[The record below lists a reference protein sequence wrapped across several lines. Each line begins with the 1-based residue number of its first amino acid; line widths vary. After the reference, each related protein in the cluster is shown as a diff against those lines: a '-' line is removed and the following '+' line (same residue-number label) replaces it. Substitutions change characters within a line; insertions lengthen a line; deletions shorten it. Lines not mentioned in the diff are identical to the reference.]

1 MATKYVLQIDP
12 KISADDAKKTENQLN
27 SRFAKVA
34 KNYGDEMR
42 KQNEKVTSGFSSH
55 MKLALGKLKVGWIA
69 LAGAVAS
76 VLTNPFD
83 EVDAKLNELLSKFD
97 NISTRAKQWG
107 VDPTRFWLLNQVGKI
122 AGVPEGGIEN
132 ALLRIADRLEMART
146 GEDPTL
152 KNYLDEQ
159 DIIDVFYKLAQTWNQ
174 MNPTERGASMAD
186 ILGTRQANV
195 FAELVQSDWNKLA
208 QTAMAGYNWGDLGKS
223 IDKLADLEEQQAIQR
238 AQLETR
244 ELMSGSAMISR
255 STLQSQVSVELAKQR
270 NILDK
275 MAQYATYASTEVT
288 TLNIKNAVNDIKTD
302 VQDIATRLADYL
314 GVNGQE
320 GRDRSALRFQERL
333 KKSGWRDD
341 GKGGLRPPTLK
352 ESIDD
357 AGGYHPIWTKEGWS
371 NWKKSWGLGD

>member
-12 KISADDAKKTENQLN
+12 KISAEDAKKTESQLN

-42 KQNEKVTSGFSSH
+42 KQNEKVTSGFSSR
-55 MKLALGKLKVGWIA
+55 MKLVLGKLKVGWIA
-69 LAGAVAS
+69 LASAVAS

-97 NISTRAKQWG
+97 NISTRATQWG
-107 VDPTRFWLLNQVGKI
+107 VDPTRYWLLNQVGRI
-122 AGVPEGGIEN
+122 TGVPEGGIDN

-152 KNYLDEQ
+152 KNYLDEK

-186 ILGTRQANV
+186 ILGTRQANT
-195 FAELVQSDWNKLA
+195 FAELVQSDWNQLA
-208 QTAMAGYNWGDLGKS
+208 QTAMAGYNWEDLGKS
-223 IDKLADLEEQQAIQR
+223 IDKLAGLEEKQAIQR
-238 AQLETR
+238 AQLETQ

-255 STLQSQVSVELAKQR
+255 STLQSQLSVELAKQR

-275 MAQYATYASTEVT
+275 LQNYATYASTEAT
-288 TLNIKNAVNDIKTD
+288 TLKISNAVNDIRTT
-302 VQDIATRLADYL
+302 VQDILL
-314 GVNGQE
+314 
-320 GRDRSALRFQERL
+320 
-333 KKSGWRDD
+333 
-341 GKGGLRPPTLK
+341 
-352 ESIDD
+352 SIKDEITSTPEEN
-357 AGGYHPIWTKEGWS
+357 ARRTIKTKETI
-371 NWKKSWGLGD
+371 KKMAEKDPRLQLSADLYSKAVDSTEAIRNGKMTDFLNKRN

>member
-12 KISADDAKKTENQLN
+12 KISAEDAKKTESQLN

-42 KQNEKVTSGFSSH
+42 KQNEKVTSGFSSR
-55 MKLALGKLKVGWIA
+55 MKLALGKLKVGWLA

-83 EVDAKLNELLSKFD
+83 EVDAKLNDLLSKFD
-97 NISTRAKQWG
+97 NISTRATQWG
-107 VDPTRFWLLNQVGKI
+107 VDPTRYWLLNQVGRI
-122 AGVPEGGIEN
+122 TGVPEGGIDN
-132 ALLRIADRLEMART
+132 ALLRIADRLDMART

-152 KNYLDEQ
+152 KNYLDEK

-208 QTAMAGYNWGDLGKS
+208 QTAMAGYDWGDLGKS
-223 IDKLADLEEQQAIQR
+223 IDKLAGLEEKQAIQR

-255 STLQSQVSVELAKQR
+255 STIESQLSVELAKQR
-270 NILDK
+270 NVLEK
-275 MAQYATYASTEVT
+275 LQNYATYASTEVT
-288 TLNIKNAVNDIKTD
+288 ALKISNTVNDIKTG
-302 VQDIATRLADYL
+302 VQEIVQKLGDIT
-314 GVNGQE
+314 GINGEE
-320 GRDRSALRFQERL
+320 GTARNIVRL
-333 KKSGWRDD
+333 KAMGWTEDAN
-341 GKGGLRPPTLK
+341 GELRPPKPSLSDFKPT
-352 ESIDD
+352 
-357 AGGYHPIWTKEGWS
+357 PIWTKEGWAIF
-371 NWKKSWGLGD
+371 KKSWGID

>member
-12 KISADDAKKTENQLN
+12 KISADDAKKTESQLN

-42 KQNEKVTSGFSSH
+42 KQNEKVTNSFGSH

-107 VDPTRFWLLNQVGKI
+107 VDPTRYWALNQIGKMS
-122 AGVPEGGIEN
+122 GVRQEGAIDN
-132 ALLRIADRLEMART
+132 ALLRIADRLEQART

-152 KNYLDEQ
+152 RKYLDE
-159 DIIDVFYKLAQTWNQ
+159 DDVIDVFYKLAQTWRQ

-195 FAELVQSDWNKLA
+195 FAEMIQKDWNELA
-208 QTAMAGYNWGDLGKS
+208 REAFAGYDPKS
-223 IDKLADLEEQQAIQR
+223 VQRNIEKLADLEDQQATQR
-238 AQLETR
+238 AQLETK
-244 ELMSGSAMISR
+244 ELMTGSALINR
-255 STLQSQVSVELAKQR
+255 STLQSQLAVEMQKQI
-270 NILDK
+270 NILEKLRDYSTI
-275 MAQYATYASTEVT
+275 AATERMQLQISN
-288 TLNIKNAVNDIKTD
+288 TLNDIRTG
-302 VQDIATRLADYL
+302 VQEIVKEMADST
-314 GVNGQE
+314 GANGEEAKARYVQKMREKYPDYRYFDDNPTPEITTE
-320 GRDRSALRFQERL
+320 GLWDSFL
-333 KKSGWRDD
+333 K
-341 GKGGLRPPTLK
+341 
-352 ESIDD
+352 
-357 AGGYHPIWTKEGWS
+357 A
-371 NWKKSWGLGD
+371 WGFRK

>member
-159 DIIDVFYKLAQTWNQ
+159 DIIDVFYKLSQTWNR

-208 QTAMAGYNWGDLGKS
+208 QTAMAGYDWGDLGKS

-320 GRDRSALRFQERL
+320 GRDRSALRFQERM
-333 KKSGWRDD
+333 KKAGIMDEDGNIKKGMDIFKSGERSPFIWEE
-341 GKGGLRPPTLK
+341 GGWK
-352 ESIDD
+352 
-357 AGGYHPIWTKEGWS
+357 AFKK
-371 NWKKSWGLGD
+371 NWGFGD

>member
-1 MATKYVLQIDP
+1 MATKYVLNIDP
-12 KISADDAKKTENQLN
+12 KISAEDAKKTESQLN

-42 KQNEKVTSGFSSH
+42 KQNEKVTNSFGSH

-83 EVDAKLNELLSKFD
+83 EVDAKLNELLNKFD

-107 VDPTRFWLLNQVGKI
+107 VDPTRYWLLNQVGRI

-132 ALLRIADRLEMART
+132 ALLRIADRLEQART

-152 KNYLDEQ
+152 KNYLQEN

-174 MNPTERGASMAD
+174 MNPTERGASMGD

-208 QTAMAGYNWGDLGKS
+208 QTAMAGYDWGDLGKS
-223 IDKLADLEEQQAIQR
+223 IEKLADLEEQQKIQR

-255 STLQSQVSVELAKQR
+255 STIQSQLSVELAKQR
-270 NILDK
+270 NILEK
-275 MAQYATYASTEVT
+275 MQNYATYASTEAT
-288 TLNIKNAVNDIKTD
+288 TLNIKNSVDEIKKDIN
-302 VQDIATRLADYL
+302 DIATRFADYV
-314 GVNGQE
+314 GINGQE
-320 GRDRSALRFQERL
+320 GRDRSALRFQERM
-333 KKSGWRDD
+333 KKAGLMDENGNIKKGLDAFKTGERRPFIWEEGGW
-341 GKGGLRPPTLK
+341 
-352 ESIDD
+352 E
-357 AGGYHPIWTKEGWS
+357 A
-371 NWKKSWGLGD
+371 WKKSWGF

>member
-1 MATKYVLQIDP
+1 MATKYVLNIDP

-42 KQNEKVTSGFSSH
+42 KQNEKVTNSFGSH

-83 EVDAKLNELLSKFD
+83 EVDAKLNDLLSKFD

-107 VDPTRFWLLNQVGKI
+107 VDPTRYWLLNQVGKI
-122 AGVPEGGIEN
+122 TGVNEGAIDN
-132 ALLRIADRLEMART
+132 ALLRIADRLEMAQT

-152 KNYLDEQ
+152 QNYLQEK

-208 QTAMAGYNWGDLGKS
+208 QTAMAGYDWGDLGKS

-238 AQLETR
+238 AQLETQ
-244 ELMSGSAMISR
+244 ELMSGASIINR
-255 STLQSQVSVELAKQR
+255 STIQSQLAVELAKQR
-270 NILDK
+270 NAIDK
-275 MAQYATYASTEVT
+275 LANYATYASTEVT
-288 TLNIKNAVNDIKTD
+288 TQNIKNSVDDIKAD
-302 VQDIATRLADYL
+302 VNEIATRLGDYL
-314 GVNGQE
+314 GVNGDE
-320 GRDRSALRFQERL
+320 GRKRSQLRFQQNL
-333 KKSGWRDD
+333 K
-341 GKGGLRPPTLK
+341 
-352 ESIDD
+352 D
-357 AGGYHPIWTKEGWS
+357 AGLVDKNGELNPTITERTPFIWEEGGWQAF
-371 NWKKSWGLGD
+371 KKSWGLD

>member
-1 MATKYVLQIDP
+1 
-12 KISADDAKKTENQLN
+12 
-27 SRFAKVA
+27 
-34 KNYGDEMR
+34 
-42 KQNEKVTSGFSSH
+42 
-55 MKLALGKLKVGWIA
+55 
-69 LAGAVAS
+69 
-76 VLTNPFD
+76 
-83 EVDAKLNELLSKFD
+83 
-97 NISTRAKQWG
+97 
-107 VDPTRFWLLNQVGKI
+107 
-122 AGVPEGGIEN
+122 
-132 ALLRIADRLEMART
+132 
-146 GEDPTL
+146 
-152 KNYLDEQ
+152 
-159 DIIDVFYKLAQTWNQ
+159 

-208 QTAMAGYNWGDLGKS
+208 QTAMAGYDWGDLGKS
-223 IDKLADLEEQQAIQR
+223 IDKLADLEEKQAIQR

>member
-1 MATKYVLQIDP
+1 MATKYVLNIDP
-12 KISADDAKKTENQLN
+12 KISAEDAKKTESQLN

-42 KQNEKVTSGFSSH
+42 KQNEKVTNSFGSH

-83 EVDAKLNELLSKFD
+83 EVDAKLNELLNKFD

-107 VDPTRFWLLNQVGKI
+107 VDPTRYWLLNQVGRI

-132 ALLRIADRLEMART
+132 ALLRIADRLEQART

-152 KNYLDEQ
+152 KNYLKEN

-174 MNPTERGASMAD
+174 MNPTERGASMGD

-208 QTAMAGYNWGDLGKS
+208 QTAMAGYDWGDLGKS
-223 IDKLADLEEQQAIQR
+223 IEKLADLEEQQKIQR

-255 STLQSQVSVELAKQR
+255 STIQSQLSVELAKQR
-270 NILDK
+270 NILEK
-275 MAQYATYASTEVT
+275 MQNYATYASTEVT
-288 TLNIKNAVNDIKTD
+288 AQKISNTVNDIKTG
-302 VQDIATRLADYL
+302 VQEIVQKLGDIT
-314 GVNGQE
+314 GFNGEE
-320 GRDRSALRFQERL
+320 GKARNIARL
-333 KKSGWRDD
+333 KKAGLLDENGNPVKGMDIFKNAFKDENGNRRPFIWEEGGW
-341 GKGGLRPPTLK
+341 
-352 ESIDD
+352 D
-357 AGGYHPIWTKEGWS
+357 A
-371 NWKKSWGLGD
+371 WKKSWGF

>member
-1 MATKYVLQIDP
+1 MATKYVLNIDP
-12 KISADDAKKTENQLN
+12 KISAEDAKKTESQLN

-42 KQNEKVTSGFSSH
+42 KQNEKVTNSFGSH
-55 MKLALGKLKVGWIA
+55 MKLALGKLRVGWVA

-107 VDPTRFWLLNQVGKI
+107 VDPTRYWLLNQVGRI

-132 ALLRIADRLEMART
+132 ALLRIADRLEQART

-152 KNYLDEQ
+152 KNYLQEN

-174 MNPTERGASMAD
+174 MNPTERGASMGD

-208 QTAMAGYNWGDLGKS
+208 QTAMAGYDWGDLGKS
-223 IDKLADLEEQQAIQR
+223 IDKLANLEEQQAIQR

-255 STLQSQVSVELAKQR
+255 STLTSQLSVELAKQR
-270 NILDK
+270 NAIDK
-275 MAQYATYASTEVT
+275 LANYATFASTEAT
-288 TLNIKNAVNDIKTD
+288 TLNIKNSVDEIKKDIN
-302 VQDIATRLADYL
+302 DIATRFADYV
-314 GVNGQE
+314 GINGQE
-320 GRDRSALRFQERL
+320 GRDRSALRFQERM
-333 KKSGWRDD
+333 KKAGLMDENGNIKKGLDVFKTGEKRPFIWEEGGW
-341 GKGGLRPPTLK
+341 
-352 ESIDD
+352 E
-357 AGGYHPIWTKEGWS
+357 A
-371 NWKKSWGLGD
+371 WKKSWGF

>member
-12 KISADDAKKTENQLN
+12 KISSEDARKTESQLN

-42 KQNEKVTSGFSSH
+42 KQNEKVTSGFGTT
-55 MKLALGKLKVGWIA
+55 MKNMLGKLRVGWVA

-107 VDPTRFWLLNQVGKI
+107 VDPTRYWLLNQVGRI
-122 AGVPEGGIEN
+122 AGVQEGGIEN

-152 KNYLDEQ
+152 QNYLQEK

-208 QTAMAGYNWGDLGKS
+208 QTAMAGYDWGDLGKS
-223 IDKLADLEEQQAIQR
+223 IDKLANLEEQQAIQR
-238 AQLETR
+238 AQLETK

-255 STLQSQVSVELAKQR
+255 STLQSQLSVELAKQR

-275 MAQYATYASTEVT
+275 MANYATYASTEIT
-288 TLNIKNAVNDIKTD
+288 TLKISNTVNDIKTG
-302 VQDIATRLADYL
+302 VQDIVQKLGDIT
-314 GVNGQE
+314 GVNGEE
-320 GRDRSALRFQERL
+320 GKNRAGLRF
-333 KKSGWRDD
+333 KNAMK
-341 GKGGLRPPTLK
+341 
-352 ESIDD
+352 D
-357 AGGYHPIWTKEGWS
+357 AGINYNPETGEVTTKTKRPFIWEEGGW
-371 NWKKSWGLGD
+371 NAFLKSWGLD

>member
-1 MATKYVLQIDP
+1 MATKYVLNIDP
-12 KISADDAKKTENQLN
+12 KISADDAKKTESQLN

-42 KQNEKVTSGFSSH
+42 KQNEKVTNSFGSH

-107 VDPTRFWLLNQVGKI
+107 VDPTRYWLLNQVGRI
-122 AGVPEGGIEN
+122 AGVRQEGAIDN
-132 ALLRIADRLEMART
+132 ALLRIADRLEQART

-152 KNYLDEQ
+152 KNYLEEKDV
-159 DIIDVFYKLAQTWNQ
+159 IDVFYKLAQTWNQ

-208 QTAMAGYNWGDLGKS
+208 QVALGGEDPKEVAKN
-223 IDKLADLEEQQAIQR
+223 IEKIADLEQQQAIDR
-238 AQLETR
+238 AQLETK
-244 ELMSGSAMISR
+244 ELMSGAQVISR
-255 STLQSQVSVELAKQR
+255 STLRSELAVELAKQR
-270 NILDK
+270 NAIDK
-275 MAQYATYASTEVT
+275 LANYATYASTEVT
-288 TLNIKNAVNDIKTD
+288 TLNIKNAVDGIKKD
-302 VQDIATRLADYL
+302 VNDIATRLGDYL
-314 GVNGQE
+314 GINGQE
-320 GRDRSALRFQERL
+320 GRDRSALRIQERL
-333 KKSGWRDD
+333 KKAGLVDENGNPTRPKLFDPANRRPFIWEEGGW
-341 GKGGLRPPTLK
+341 KAWK
-352 ESIDD
+352 ES
-357 AGGYHPIWTKEGWS
+357 
-371 NWKKSWGLGD
+371 WGF

>member
-1 MATKYVLQIDP
+1 MATKYVLNIDP
-12 KISADDAKKTENQLN
+12 KISAEDAKKTESQLN

-42 KQNEKVTSGFSSH
+42 KQNEKVTNSFGSH
-55 MKLALGKLKVGWIA
+55 MKLALGKLRVGWVA

-107 VDPTRFWLLNQVGKI
+107 VDPTRYWLLNQVGRI

-132 ALLRIADRLEMART
+132 ALLRIADRLEQART

-152 KNYLDEQ
+152 KNYLQEN

-174 MNPTERGASMAD
+174 MNPTERGASMGD

-208 QTAMAGYNWGDLGKS
+208 QTAMAGYDWGDLGKS
-223 IDKLADLEEQQAIQR
+223 IDKLANLEEQQAIQR

-255 STLQSQVSVELAKQR
+255 STLTSQLSVELAKQR
-270 NILDK
+270 NAIDK
-275 MAQYATYASTEVT
+275 LANYATFASTEAT
-288 TLNIKNAVNDIKTD
+288 TLNIKNSVDEIKKDIN
-302 VQDIATRLADYL
+302 DIATRFADYV
-314 GVNGQE
+314 GINGQE
-320 GRDRSALRFQERL
+320 GRDRSALRFQERM
-333 KKSGWRDD
+333 KKAGLMDENGNVKKGLDVFKTGERRPFIWEEGGW
-341 GKGGLRPPTLK
+341 
-352 ESIDD
+352 D
-357 AGGYHPIWTKEGWS
+357 A
-371 NWKKSWGLGD
+371 WKKSWGF